1 MRGLTVHV
9 NVPLKDQPEISRVA
23 GMLDDRRSVAVAT
36 LPLGQTVAAVEL
48 EFDLGDAMRLCDRC
62 LSGDARALTTPG
74 LARILSATAAL
85 LFRVSV
91 AAGAIETEEPDD
103 GNCEL
108 DAIDRDETQGDE
120 DPGG

>member
-9 NVPLKDQPEISRVA
+9 TVPLLGKPEIGRVV
-23 GMLDDRRSVAVAT
+23 GVFDDRQRVAVAT
-36 LPLGQTVAAVEL
+36 LPLGSNNAAVEL

-103 GNCEL
+103 GNGGL
-108 DAIDRDETQGDE
+108 DEIDRDETQGDE
-120 DPGG
+120 DPDQ